1 MKQNNLIYVAPEDI
15 DSSGVSS
22 TPIPVE
28 DVISISTGTYKGRI
42 KLFSTFNSKDRKTLY
57 AKITIGT
64 QINLPDGKQT
74 VAEFNRVWHADFHQG
89 SHLIEALEKLGAI
102 QDKKVIPDKLF
113 NLPVQFELIADDN
126 YTSSNGK
133 YKELVS
139 NIEPIESLPDD
150 LDFKYVHVN
159 RVGYTEV
166 VPTNENMH
174 PIADS
179 IINEDDGE
187 EDFDKLFDEDDS

>member
-1 MKQNNLIYVAPEDI
+1 MNWSNLSYVAPEDI

-126 YTSSNGK
+126 YTSSSGK
-133 YKELVS
+133 YKELIS
-139 NIEPIESLPDD
+139 TIELIDSLPDD
-150 LDFKYVHVN
+150 LDFEYVRVN
-159 RVGYTEV
+159 RVGYTEI
-166 VPTNENMH
+166 VPTNDKMQSN
-174 PIADS
+174 AD
-179 IINEDDGE
+179 IIIEDDYGE
-187 EDFDKLFDEDDS
+187 EDFDKLFDEDD